1 MCNYGGGQ
9 VDHSRVQEEFTVINH
24 LSTLLLPQMECGID
38 VPDVYNATS
47 GLPLTED
54 SALTQYRSL
63 VNHRLLAMNV

>member
-1 MCNYGGGQ
+1 
-9 VDHSRVQEEFTVINH
+9 
-24 LSTLLLPQMECGID
+24 MECGID
-38 VPDVYNATS
+38 VPNVYNATT